1 MATPMTEVV
10 LNEVTASER
19 PPSSTP
25 APPPKPVDVPATAN
39 AWWLLGP
46 GVSFPSDERGVRS
59 TTRPAKSV
67 WAAAAL
73 GLGTDEGAALA
84 AALLDE
90 KDWRHKYSGYLVKL
104 AELQCISM
112 PEQCIASCKAGLDAA
127 AETFEWRRGSVT
139 TTLKNAMTDAEYD
152 APSGKGLRS
161 AVVRGSSS
169 TSDEQSKTHA
179 NLFGPEVTKRAQ
191 GWATSGCAEGDVAT
205 ALQDLDTNCEKWVKG
220 SALKDTLFILLGG
233 TSELCPLVPLLNVG
247 ANVACIA
254 RKSARLREAADIASK
269 STGGTLYMPLA
280 PADGADDSQST
291 VFFENGTPLDDTTY
305 SLAGANL
312 TTQTPEIRTWLL
324 ELARSNEWTRVV
336 IGSYAYADGEAHVRT
351 SLASDAITH
360 SLCTALGV
368 DKTAVAFLSSPGTAF
383 PIPEQ
388 CWTDAKFRHAQ
399 AEETESS
406 LFHWRKVVGF
416 LGWGGG
422 YVPSC
427 REPVQRVTHVSTIS
441 SGKQSDNNRDTSKI
455 SKESVY
461 VHDGHLILQG
471 PNYALA
477 KTLQN
482 WRTVCASA
490 DGHCVSAHMA
500 PGSRTKS
507 MQHVKAV
514 AIALEGQKHFK
525 PLRPFDVSETRETM
539 TALLLRDLGVW
550 RGEREN
556 GENKAANDHPIPPH
570 PMDVFGVFA
579 VHGGTWRC
587 PWSVD
592 SIGRASMVAGTLWG

>member
-399 AEETESS
+399 AEETEGS

-416 LGWGGG
+416 LGWGG
-422 YVPSC
+422 VCS
-427 REPVQRVTHVSTIS
+427 E
-441 SGKQSDNNRDTSKI
+441 
-455 SKESVY
+455 
-461 VHDGHLILQG
+461 LQG
-471 PNYALA
+471 ASTAGHSREHYFQWQ
-477 KTLQN
+477 TVRQQQGYLQN
-482 WRTVCASA
+482 LKRKRVRA
-490 DGHCVSAHMA
+490 
-500 PGSRTKS
+500 R
-507 MQHVKAV
+507 
-514 AIALEGQKHFK
+514 
-525 PLRPFDVSETRETM
+525 RPFDFTRSQLRAGEDATELADCLRECGR
-539 TALLLRDLGVW
+539 TLRECAHGPGVANEKHAARQGGSNSSRRTEALQ
-550 RGEREN
+550 
-556 GENKAANDHPIPPH
+556 
-570 PMDVFGVFA
+570 A
-579 VHGGTWRC
+579 VT
-587 PWSVD
+587 SV
-592 SIGRASMVAGTLWG
+592 RR